1 MNRLIILL
9 LFPCFTCFGQLE
21 IKKGMSK
28 EALIDFF
35 SGAGIE
41 IKGIKYKGVQ
51 KAIGKFSNAD
61 SIFDMHDGLVLS
73 TGNVLDIPGENL
85 SGSRSTKNRSKGHD
99 LLTELCGAE
108 TMDAAVIEIQFVP
121 KSKYISFNYVFGSEE
136 YPEYVK
142 SSFNDVFAFY
152 LTTPKKKKH
161 NIAVIPDSRSRIAI
175 NSVNQ
180 YRQSQYFVNNYRLP
194 FPLDAERSDT
204 VKHVENGLLY
214 YAVTS
219 YKIASAVNQNPKIPV
234 EFDGYTRLIQAK
246 SEVVPGKLHTL
257 ELCIADAT
265 DRIYDSGVLLETG
278 SFQSHEEPDFRYG
291 KLSSTDYYYEHD
303 TVQAPIEFQLIYE
316 AGLSRKEHDLLFG
329 GPRVELVSETIID
342 DSSKSEVSLNNNL
355 EVTESKKYEN
365 LHYIAHYPTD
375 IHRVQDHDKNELRKL
390 ADHIDPKFKY
400 EIQVISYTDQD
411 ASVGYN
417 QKLSERRA
425 AGIVAFLYNDY
436 PSNVMI
442 KKFSGKGIHQDLSL
456 SKAEKR
462 STHITIKMVPSIDN

>member
-1 MNRLIILL
+1 
-9 LFPCFTCFGQLE
+9 
-21 IKKGMSK
+21 MSRT
-28 EALIDFF
+28 ELMEFF

-41 IKGIKYKGVQ
+41 VKGIKYKGDR
-51 KAIGKFSNAD
+51 KAIGKFTKAD
-61 SIFDMHDGLVLS
+61 SIFDMDEGLVLS
-73 TGNVLDIPGENL
+73 TGNVRDIPGENL
-85 SGSRSTKNRSKGHD
+85 SGSRSTKNRSRGHD

-142 SSFNDVFAFY
+142 SRFNDVFAFY
-152 LTTPKKKKH
+152 LTSPRKKKH
-161 NIAVIPDSRSRIAI
+161 NIAVIPGSRSRIAI

-204 VKHVENGLLY
+204 VKHVENGVLY
-214 YAVTS
+214 YAVTT
-219 YKIASAVNQNPKIPV
+219 YKIASAVNQNPRIPV

-246 SEVVPGKLHTL
+246 AQVVPGKLHTL
-257 ELCIADAT
+257 EICIADAT

-278 SFQSHEEPDFRYG
+278 SFQSHETKDFGYG

-303 TVQAPIEFQLIYE
+303 TVQAPVEFQKIYE
-316 AGLSRKEHDLLFG
+316 SSLSSEDWEKQFGNVIQDAAIDSAELLT
-329 GPRVELVSETIID
+329 VTEVVTAIID
-342 DSSKSEVSLNNNL
+342 DEVIEPTPSF
-355 EVTESKKYEN
+355 TD

-375 IHRVQDHDKNELRKL
+375 IHSVQTKDKLELRKL
-390 ADHIDPKFKY
+390 ADKIDPKFKY
-400 EIQVISYTDQD
+400 EVQVVSYTDQD
-411 ASVGYN
+411 ASIAYN

-425 AGIVAFLYNDY
+425 AGIVAFLSNDY
-436 PSNVMI
+436 PPNILVKQISA
-442 KKFSGKGIHQDLSL
+442 KGIHQDLSL
-456 SKAEKR
+456 TKAEKR